1 MGEQRIIVADGERE
15 VVNVSLDRQFEP
27 FALAVTDRAVY
38 ILELSRRSFSR
49 NYHVQRL
56 PLEQVVRVAVQRT
69 TFGAKMFWAATM
81 VILGGALTLLM
92 ALTFVEGNGRGSV
105 MLLPIALILGGLIL
119 PFTSRGHR
127 TLRIEFAG
135 RKPYIW
141 KPSWFMA
148 DVTKQHVAYLIEK
161 IVKSF
166 RGLRIYVHED
176 EA

>member
-1 MGEQRIIVADGERE
+1 MGEQRITVADGEHE

-27 FALAVTDRAVY
+27 FALAITDCAVY
-38 ILELSRRSFSR
+38 IFELSRRSFTR

-56 PLEQVVRVAVQRT
+56 PLEQVVRVAVERT
-69 TFGAKMFWAATM
+69 GFGVKMYWAATM
-81 VILGGALTLLM
+81 IISGGALTFLM
-92 ALTFVEGNGRGSV
+92 ALTFVGGNGRGSV

-135 RKPYIW
+135 RNPYVW

-161 IVKSF
+161 IVKAF
-166 RGLRIYVHED
+166 RGLQVYVHED
-176 EA
+176 DG